1 MNIKKFF
8 VGINI
13 AANELTEQIAI
24 NDELPKNYEVKSTN
38 VSRFSSFLAKHK
50 TATVQAYDINGR
62 VEKDQISQDDDELVV
77 IIKK

>member
-24 NDELPKNYEVKSTN
+24 NDELPKNYEVRSTN
-38 VSRFSSFLAKHK
+38 VSRFSKFLERNK
-50 TATVQAYDINGR
+50 TATVQAYDINGK
-62 VEKDQISQDDDELVV
+62 VESGNIQQDDNELVV